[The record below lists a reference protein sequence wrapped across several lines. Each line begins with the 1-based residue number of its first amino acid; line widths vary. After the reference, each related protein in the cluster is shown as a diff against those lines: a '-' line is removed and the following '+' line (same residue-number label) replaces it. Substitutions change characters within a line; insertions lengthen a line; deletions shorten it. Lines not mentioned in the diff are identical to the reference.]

1 MKVVKDTVAVG
12 YCYGQEVASG
22 FCNSLAGMLAHELT
36 AGSHLR
42 TLLPVYSGVNI
53 SSGRNEIV
61 EQFLAGDAEWLLM
74 LDADMTFDRFLV
86 EQLVEVADA
95 ETAPIVGALAFGVND
110 GELFPTLY
118 SMVEDEDGGPQTIRF
133 LDFPDNELF
142 QVVGTGAA
150 CVLIHRRVFE
160 AVAAKQFSVAYP
172 FFQEGEIRN
181 SRVSED
187 MTFMLRAGQ
196 LGFPVHVH
204 TGITVGHQKS
214 YVLTADMYR
223 SQRSFQLA
231 MQAAEV
237 TMEMGTNES

>member
-1 MKVVKDTVAVG
+1 MKVVKGTVAVG

-86 EQLVEVADA
+86 ERLVDAADA
-95 ETAPIVGALAFGVND
+95 KTAPIVGALAFGVND

-118 SMVEDEDGGPQTIRF
+118 SMVEAEDGGPQTIRF
-133 LDFPDNELF
+133 LDFPEDELF

-160 AVAAKQFSVAYP
+160 VVAAKQFSQAYP
-172 FFQEGEIRN
+172 WFQEGEIRN

-204 TGITVGHQKS
+204 TGISVGHQKS

-223 SQRSFQLA
+223 SQRQFQLA
-231 MQAAEV
+231 MRAAEDSQEV
-237 TMEMGTNES
+237 SE

>member
-1 MKVVKDTVAVG
+1 MEIAKNTVAVG

-22 FCNSLAGMLAHELT
+22 FCNSLAGLIAHELT
-36 AGSHLR
+36 AGAHLR

-74 LDADMTFDRFLV
+74 LDADMTFDRFIV
-86 EQLVEVADA
+86 EQLVEAADS
-95 ETAPIVGALAFGVND
+95 ETAPIVGALAFGVSD

-118 SMVEDEDGGPQTIRF
+118 SMVEEDGGPQTIRF
-133 LDFPDNELF
+133 LDFPENEMF

-150 CVLIHRRVFE
+150 CVLIHRRVFR
-160 AVAAKQFSVAYP
+160 AVADKEFSHAYP
-172 FFQEGEIRN
+172 WFQEGEIRG

-196 LGFPVHVH
+196 LGFPVFVH
-204 TGITVGHQKS
+204 TGISVGHQKS
-214 YVLTADMYR
+214 YVLTAEMYR

-231 MQAAEV
+231 MRAAESS
-237 TMEMGTNES
+237 MGESVNE

>member
-1 MKVVKDTVAVG
+1 MNIVKGSAAVG

-22 FCNSLAGMLAHELT
+22 FCNSLAGLIAHELT

-61 EQFLAGDAEWLLM
+61 KQFLSGDAEWLLM
-74 LDADMTFDRFLV
+74 LDADMTFDRTILERLV
-86 EQLVEVADA
+86 SVADA
-95 ETAPIVGALAFGVND
+95 ETAPIVGALCFGVSD

-118 SMVEDEDGGPQTIRF
+118 SMVEEDGKPQTIRY
-133 LDFPDNELF
+133 LDFPEDEMF

-150 CVLIHRRVFE
+150 CVLLHRDVLL
-160 AVAAKQFSVAYP
+160 AVAEHCFSQAYP
-172 FFQEGEIRN
+172 WFQEGEILG

-196 LGFPVHVH
+196 LGYPVFVH
-204 TGITVGHQKS
+204 TGISVGHQKS
-214 YVLTADMYR
+214 HVMTADMYR
-223 SQRSFQLA
+223 SQRAFQLA
-231 MQAAEV
+231 ARAASDLDD
-237 TMEMGTNES
+237 GND

>member
-1 MKVVKDTVAVG
+1 MEIAKDTVAVG

-22 FCNSLAGMLAHELT
+22 FCNSLAGLIAHELT

-74 LDADMTFDRFLV
+74 LDADMTFDRFIV
-86 EQLVEVADA
+86 QQLVEAADA
-95 ETAPIVGALAFGVND
+95 DTAPIVGALAFGVSD

-118 SMVEDEDGGPQTIRF
+118 SMVEEDGGPQTIRF
-133 LDFPDNELF
+133 LDFPDNEMF

-150 CVLIHRRVFE
+150 CVLIHRHVLE
-160 AVAAKQFSVAYP
+160 AVANKEFSHAYP
-172 FFQEGEIRN
+172 WFQEGEIRG

-196 LGFPVHVH
+196 LGFPVFVH
-204 TGITVGHQKS
+204 TGISVGHQKS

-231 MQAAEV
+231 MRAAEA
-237 TMEMGTNES
+237 TIEEGTNES

>member
-1 MKVVKDTVAVG
+1 MEIAKDTVAVG

-22 FCNSLAGMLAHELT
+22 FCNSLAGLIAHELT
-36 AGSHLR
+36 AGAHLR

-74 LDADMTFDRFLV
+74 LDADMTFDRFIV
-86 EQLVEVADA
+86 EQLVEAADA
-95 ETAPIVGALAFGVND
+95 ENAPIVGALAFGVSD

-118 SMVEDEDGGPQTIRF
+118 SMVEENGGPQTIRF
-133 LDFPDNELF
+133 LDFPENEMF

-150 CVLIHRRVFE
+150 CVLIHRRVLRAIADQE
-160 AVAAKQFSVAYP
+160 FSHAYP
-172 FFQEGEIRN
+172 WFQEGEIRG

-196 LGFPVHVH
+196 LGFPVFVH
-204 TGITVGHQKS
+204 TGISVGHQKS

-231 MQAAEV
+231 MRAAEA
-237 TMEMGTNES
+237 TIEEGTNES

>member
-1 MKVVKDTVAVG
+1 MEIAKNTVAVG

-22 FCNSLAGMLAHELT
+22 FCNSLAGLIAHELT
-36 AGSHLR
+36 AGAHLR

-61 EQFLAGDAEWLLM
+61 QQFLAGDAEWLLM
-74 LDADMTFDRFLV
+74 LDADMTFDRFIV
-86 EQLVEVADA
+86 EQLVEAADA
-95 ETAPIVGALAFGVND
+95 ETAPIVGALAFGVSD

-118 SMVEDEDGGPQTIRF
+118 SMVEEDGGPQTIRF
-133 LDFPDNELF
+133 LDFPENEMF

-150 CVLIHRRVFE
+150 CVLIHRRVLRAIADKE
-160 AVAAKQFSVAYP
+160 FSHAYP
-172 FFQEGEIRN
+172 WFQEGEIRG

-196 LGFPVHVH
+196 LGFPVFVH
-204 TGITVGHQKS
+204 TGISVGHQKS

-231 MQAAEV
+231 MRAAEA
-237 TMEMGTNES
+237 TIEEGTNES

>member
-1 MKVVKDTVAVG
+1 MDIVKDTVAVG

-22 FCNSLAGMLAHELT
+22 FCNSLAGLIAHELT

-74 LDADMTFDRFLV
+74 LDADMTFDRLIVERLV
-86 EQLVEVADA
+86 EAADA
-95 ETAPIVGALAFGVND
+95 ETAPIVGALAFGVSD

-118 SMVEDEDGGPQTIRF
+118 SMVDEEGGPQTIRF
-133 LDFPDNELF
+133 LDFPDDEMF

-150 CVLIHRRVFE
+150 CVLIHRRVLQ
-160 AVAAKQFSVAYP
+160 AVAEKQFSHAYP
-172 FFQEGEIRN
+172 WFQEGEICG

-196 LGFPVHVH
+196 LGFPVFVH
-204 TGITVGHQKS
+204 TGISVGHQKS

-231 MQAAEV
+231 MRAAESSN
-237 TMEMGTNES
+237 TDNAT